1 MTFEETFRK
10 YQWLIGELEHAAKL
24 PDASVRVERVADL
37 FHFYLTDVIEN
48 AQLAALVEAAI
59 GKLSDGPPVQD
70 CDRSLLG

>member
-24 PDASVRVERVADL
+24 PDASVRIERVADL
-37 FHFYLTDVIEN
+37 FHYYLTDVIEN

-59 GKLSDGPPVQD
+59 GKLSAQD
-70 CDRSLLG
+70 PA